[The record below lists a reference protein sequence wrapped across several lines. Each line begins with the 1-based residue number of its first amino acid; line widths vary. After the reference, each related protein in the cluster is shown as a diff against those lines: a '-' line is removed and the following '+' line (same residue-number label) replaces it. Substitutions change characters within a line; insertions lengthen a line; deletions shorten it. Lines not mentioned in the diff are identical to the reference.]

1 MAQTRDRRR
10 NLREACLREAGAIV
24 EETGVEGLSL
34 REVARRLGVSHQ
46 APYKHFPSR
55 DHLLAEIVGGAF
67 DAFARHLDER
77 PRGETAAA
85 DLAAMGQAYV
95 AYARAHPLQYQ
106 LMFGTPLPDPNQH
119 PEMMRSAR
127 HAFALL
133 RDGICRLRGADG
145 DGAAGDAE
153 LDALFVWSAV
163 HGVASIL
170 ESAAI
175 GTLGLSPA
183 ARAAVVPHALR
194 RVGAALEVDGDPTIG
209 SDVGSV
215 EPRREP

>member
-1 MAQTRDRRR
+1 M
-10 NLREACLREAGAIV
+10 REAVAIV
-24 EETGVEGLSL
+24 EEVGVERLSL

-55 DHLLAEIVGGAF
+55 DHLLAEIVGRAF
-67 DAFARHLDER
+67 DAFARYLDER
-77 PRGETAAA
+77 PRGGDAAA
-85 DLAAMGQAYV
+85 DLVAMGQAYV
-95 AYARAHPLQYQ
+95 AYARAHPLPYR
-106 LMFGTPLPDPNQH
+106 LMFGTPLPDPNDH

-133 RDGICRLRGADG
+133 RDGIRRLRGD
-145 DGAAGDAE
+145 DVDEAAGDAE

-194 RVGAALEVDGDPTIG
+194 RIGTALGVDGDPTSG
-209 SDVGSV
+209 PDDGPG
-215 EPRREP
+215 EPRQEP

>member
-1 MAQTRDRRR
+1 MERARGRRR
-10 NLREACLREAGAIV
+10 DLREACLREAVAIV
-24 EETGVEGLSL
+24 EEVGVEGLSL

-55 DHLLAEIVGGAF
+55 DHLLAEIVGRAF
-67 DAFARHLDER
+67 DLFARHLDER
-77 PRGETAAA
+77 PSGGDAAA

-95 AYARAHPLQYQ
+95 AYARAHPLQYR
-106 LMFGTPLPDPNQH
+106 LMFGTPLPDPNEH
-119 PEMMRSAR
+119 PEMMRRAR

-133 RDGICRLRGADG
+133 RDGIRRLRGADV
-145 DGAAGDAE
+145 DGAADAE

-183 ARAAVVPHALR
+183 AHAAVVPHALR
-194 RVGAALEVDGDPTIG
+194 QVGAALGVEGDPAGG
-209 SDVGSV
+209 SSDGPG
-215 EPRREP
+215 EPRQEP